1 MRGKQERW
9 ARARLSLG
17 LIPAHAGKTWI
28 LILRVG
34 PFPAHPRACGEN
46 GFARFPS
53 PGGWGSSPRMRGKR
67 RVPQHQGSV
76 IGLIPAHAGKTVLFE
91 VRAAAAR
98 AHPRACGENT
108 IPRSFHRSL
117 SGSSPRMRGKP
128 GFRILVGQP
137 VGLIPAHAGKTLKC
151 RNEQRPKGAHPR
163 ACGENKLTKTLT
175 VTKPGSS
182 PRMRGKRLG
191 LLG

>member
-1 MRGKQERW
+1 
-9 ARARLSLG
+9 
-17 LIPAHAGKTWI
+17 
-28 LILRVG
+28 
-34 PFPAHPRACGEN
+34 
-46 GFARFPS
+46 
-53 PGGWGSSPRMRGKR
+53 
-67 RVPQHQGSV
+67 
-76 IGLIPAHAGKTVLFE
+76 
-91 VRAAAAR
+91 
-98 AHPRACGENT
+98 
-108 IPRSFHRSL
+108 
-117 SGSSPRMRGKP
+117 MRGKP